1 VAMLKNKQPNILKQQ
16 LYMKQISIISIILTI
31 FWLPIF
37 AQNDITDIKS
47 TTETETS
54 IKAYYDTTT
63 LDPIE
68 GIYKGT
74 TPYYK
79 FAIKK
84 YNDKY
89 LAIILDAEDKKSWKA
104 GTVKAYIEKSASDA
118 IFSIRWLM
126 GDKTPN
132 ETTGIL
138 KNGILLSIY
147 INNEEGLFIKLYP
160 SNKVETNKNNNNAVK
175 VTGSGFFITS
185 KGLIAT
191 NAHVVN
197 NAKKIEIKI
206 PTDFGNATYNAKTLL
221 IDNKNDVA
229 IIQID
234 DESFKETKP
243 LPYGI
248 SDKADIGEKSFTI
261 GYPLND
267 IMGANYKVADGIISA
282 KSGIADDIRY
292 YQITIPIQPGNSGGP
307 LFNNDGNIIGI
318 TSAKLNSK
326 AVGVQVENVN
336 YAIKAAYL
344 MNLINMI
351 PNIEIPTP
359 SVQLVK
365 KELKEQVKT
374 LKDYVCLIQVTE

>member
-1 VAMLKNKQPNILKQQ
+1 
-16 LYMKQISIISIILTI
+16 MKQISILSIILTI
-31 FWLPIF
+31 FCLPAS
-37 AQNDITDIKS
+37 AQNDINDIIW
-47 TTETETS
+47 TAETETS
-54 IKAYYDTTT
+54 IKAYYDTTN
-63 LDPIE
+63 LDQIE

-74 TPYYK
+74 SPYYK

-84 YNDKY
+84 YDDKY
-89 LAIILDAEDKKSWKA
+89 LAIILDAEDKKKWKV
-104 GTVKAYIEKSASDA
+104 GTVKAYIEKSASET

-138 KNGILLSIY
+138 TNKTLLSIY
-147 INNEEGLFIKLYP
+147 LNDKESLFLKLYP
-160 SNKVETNKNNNNAVK
+160 SNKIETNKNKNTAINI
-175 VTGSGFFITS
+175 TGSGFFITS

-197 NAKKIEIKI
+197 NAKKIEVKI

-229 IIQID
+229 IIQIE

-267 IMGANYKVADGIISA
+267 IMGENYKVADGIISS

-307 LFNNDGNIIGI
+307 LFNSEGNIIGI

-326 AVGVQVENVN
+326 AAGVQVENVN

-351 PNIEIPTP
+351 PNTEIPTP
-359 SVQLVK
+359 SVQLVT
-365 KELKEQVKT
+365 KELKEQIKT